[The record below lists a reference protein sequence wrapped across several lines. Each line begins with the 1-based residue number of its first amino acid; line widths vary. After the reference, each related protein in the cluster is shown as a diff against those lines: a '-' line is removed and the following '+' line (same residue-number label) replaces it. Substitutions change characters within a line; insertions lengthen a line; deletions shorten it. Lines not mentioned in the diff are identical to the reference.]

1 MAEQA
6 TDLAVRTG
14 TAQPSAPGSEVA
26 VFGRELALD
35 LSQALDEPAW
45 MAQKRQV
52 AWSLFAELPLPTT
65 RDEDWRRTDL
75 RPIKWAGLRLP
86 DAVGIPRNSATSL
99 AELPEALRTAL
110 DAGQPAAGRLAIVNG
125 QVVYHELDSSLVNQ
139 GVIFIDMANALR
151 QYSHLVQPYFMT
163 ECVAPSDGKFAA
175 MHAAFWQGGAF
186 IYVPRDVQIEQPFQ
200 VAIAQ
205 QGEGVATF
213 PHTLIISERGA
224 ALTCIEETLSLD
236 AARQTLNVGVVE
248 IIAGDGSQ
256 VTYVDVQRWGE
267 HVFNFNTKRA
277 VQRPDSRV
285 VWDIG
290 QLGGRLTKT
299 YLDNVLSGNGSA
311 TELNAVYF
319 LSGRQHLDLDTLTHH
334 IGRGTSGDLLA
345 KGAVT
350 DAARAVFQGMIKIEP
365 SGQQTN
371 SYLKNDNLLLSERAR
386 ADSIP
391 GLQIDANDV
400 RASHG
405 ATLGRADEEHIFYL
419 QSRGIPR
426 PAAVRLIVEGFFAS
440 VFGRMSQERVRAK
453 LSAAVAAKLKD

>member
-1 MAEQA
+1 MAEQL
-6 TDLAVRTG
+6 TDLAARTE
-14 TAQPSAPGSEVA
+14 TARPSAPASEVS
-26 VFGRELALD
+26 VFTRELVLG

-45 MAQKRQV
+45 MTQKRQV

-65 RDEDWRRTDL
+65 QDEDWRRTDL
-75 RPIKWAGLRLP
+75 RPIKWANLHLP
-86 DAVGIPRNSATSL
+86 DASRAPLTCAVRL
-99 AELPEALRTAL
+99 AELPEALRAAL

-125 QVVYHELDSSLVNQ
+125 HVVYHELDSNLVSQ
-139 GVIFIDMANALR
+139 GVIFSDMVSALR
-151 QYSHLVQPYFMT
+151 QYAHLVQPYFMT

-200 VAIAQ
+200 VVIAQ

-224 ALTCIEETLSLD
+224 GLTCIEETLSLD
-236 AARQTLNVGVVE
+236 EARQTLNAGVVE
-248 IIAGDGSQ
+248 IIAGEGSQ
-256 VTYVDVQRWGE
+256 VTYVDVQRWGK

-285 VWDIG
+285 VWNLG
-290 QLGGRLTKT
+290 ELGGRLTKT

-311 TELNAVYF
+311 VELNALYF
-319 LSGRQHLDLDTLTHH
+319 MSGRQHLDLDTLTHH
-334 IGRGTSGDLLA
+334 IGRGTTGDLLA
-345 KGAVT
+345 KGAVR
-350 DAARAVFQGMIKIEP
+350 DAARTVFQGMIKIEP
-365 SGQQTN
+365 SAQQTN
-371 SYLKNDNLLLSERAR
+371 SYLKNDNLLLSEGAR

-426 PAAVRLIVEGFFAS
+426 PVAIRMIVEGFFAS
-440 VFGRMSQERVRAK
+440 VFNRMNQERVRAK
-453 LSAAVAAKLKD
+453 LSAAVAAKLSG